1 MRKAH
6 HRIGGLEESA
16 WEAYQSHIVHH
27 RIGGLEGNIQLEQQR
42 QTVHH
47 RTGGLEVDRSFCT
60 NAR

>member
-6 HRIGGLEESA
+6 HRIGGLEVCKFIVEY
-16 WEAYQSHIVHH
+16 AYIVHH